1 MPPFRQSNGERS
13 KLFPSGSR
21 HGLQPELRS
30 RQVRPQHGQ
39 IASVKHSK
47 VSVAKLS
54 RVRPS
59 QGLAQQRQRDPDAG
73 TAHQD
78 STDRACGRQRPA
90 REQSKLLAQRGTS
103 VPGSV
108 WVVEVHQTSSNFIHN
123 GAVIN
128 TSSQMMTSSLSTAV
142 RRSWR
147 SFLRDRRSPAVRMH
161 NTGAVQSQSD
171 GSVVNLGPDEI
182 RQVQI
187 ALKQKGFYIRNRTE
201 CWVREPRRR

>member
-147 SFLRDRRSPAVRMH
+147 SFLRDRR
-161 NTGAVQSQSD
+161 TGGAHAQHRRCAITKRRERRESWTGRNPPGANCSQAERI
-171 GSVVNLGPDEI
+171 LH
-182 RQVQI
+182 
-187 ALKQKGFYIRNRTE
+187 
-201 CWVREPRRR
+201 